1 MDSEIPFD
9 RVAVLGAFRVE
20 IEIIADFLSRASGL
34 REAGPLTYVEG
45 KLGDRH
51 LLVGSTGVGKVR
63 AAAGVQ
69 AAADLFRPAL
79 VIICGTAGALSKKIR
94 PLDLVV
100 AEKLLQHDTG
110 PKDPEWTMLEP
121 NVADRLEEASR
132 ITLDGTGQSIHR
144 GGLVT
149 GDQPVLS
156 KREGTVLAKRF
167 GALAVDMEA
176 AAALVVCRANGLP
189 MGVIKAITDSAD
201 RKGIGDFKKNVKEGA
216 ARAQQAVTR
225 FLDA

>member
-1 MDSEIPFD
+1 MDHEIPFD

-20 IEIIADFLSRASGL
+20 IEIIADSLSGASGPQQ
-34 REAGPLTYVEG
+34 AGPLTYVTG
-45 KLGDRH
+45 KFNHRD

-100 AEKLLQHDTG
+100 AEKLLQRDTG
-110 PKDPEWTMLEP
+110 PNDPEWTELEP
-121 NVADRLEEASR
+121 KVVDRLEAASR
-132 ITLDGTGQSIHR
+132 TALESLGRSIHR

-149 GDQPVLS
+149 GDRPVLS

-176 AAALVVCRANGLP
+176 AAAHVVCMANGLP

-201 RKGIGDFKKNVKEGA
+201 RKGIRDFKKNVKEGTA
-216 ARAQQAVTR
+216 LAQQAVTR